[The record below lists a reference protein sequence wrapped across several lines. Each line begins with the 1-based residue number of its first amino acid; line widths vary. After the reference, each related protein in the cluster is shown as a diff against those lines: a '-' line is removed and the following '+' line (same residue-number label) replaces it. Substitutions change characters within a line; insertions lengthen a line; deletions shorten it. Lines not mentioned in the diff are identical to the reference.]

1 MMLGLIKLDFQT
13 FKAFCEKIK
22 LVFLMN
28 EDTTEAKKGIF
39 KMMDKDGDGTLS
51 KKEFKRMMKQYLE
64 VSIFLHSVLQ
74 TFTAMTKKVHNVTK

>member
-22 LVFLMN
+22 LASLFD
-28 EDTTEAKKGIF
+28 EDTTEAKKEVF

-51 KKEFKRMMKQYLE
+51 KKEYKHMMKQIFE
-64 VSIFLHSVLQ
+64 VSIF
-74 TFTAMTKKVHNVTK
+74 